1 MHRDHRRAVLEFA
14 LSVGILC
21 ATFFVTT
28 SACAADATR
37 QDPTKQACVAAN
49 ESAQDYEHARKLLA
63 ARASLA
69 VCTAANCPSAV
80 REDCGQRLREV
91 DRALPTVVFA
101 AKDSVGHDLTDV
113 RVTMDGTPL
122 LQKLDGSAIPVD
134 PGVHQF
140 VFEASGFQVN
150 STKVT
155 AVIRE
160 GVKERPVQTVFEL
173 PLPPEPAAAQ
183 PAPLQSE
190 ASPPSSAG
198 NARRAIGLA
207 IGGAGV
213 AELAVGLIFGA
224 VALSTYNHAL
234 SECPGNSA
242 QNCSAAIAPQAHHDL
257 DSANGQATVSTIA
270 SIAGGVCMAAG
281 AAIFFTAPKANGV
294 EVGAT
299 TENGGVRFSLGGRW

>member
-1 MHRDHRRAVLEFA
+1 MIRNVRRRGLA
-14 LSVGILC
+14 LLLQMGSLC
-21 ATFFVTT
+21 AVYFAVPP
-28 SACAADATR
+28 AVAA
-37 QDPTKQACVAAN
+37 DPTKQECVAAN
-49 ESAQDYEHARKLLA
+49 ESAQDNERARKLLA

-69 VCTAANCPSAV
+69 VCTATSCPSAV

-101 AKDSVGHDLTDV
+101 AKDTVGHDLTDV
-113 RVTMDGTPL
+113 RVTMDGAPL

-134 PGVHQF
+134 PGVHRF
-140 VFEASGFQVN
+140 VFEASGFRVS

-173 PLPPEPAAAQ
+173 PEQPAAAPPPAVQ
-183 PAPLQSE
+183 PVPQAQPT
-190 ASPPSSAG
+190 SSAG

-207 IGGAGV
+207 VGGAGG
-213 AELAVGLIFGA
+213 AEFAVGMVFGA

-234 SECPGNSA
+234 SECRNSDFNDCGTQYA
-242 QNCSAAIAPQAHHDL
+242 QAHQDRQTAF
-257 DSANGQATVSTIA
+257 DQATVSTIA
-270 SIAGGVCMAAG
+270 TVAGGVCLAAG
-281 AAIFFTAPKANGV
+281 AYLYFTAPKDNGV

-299 TENGGVRFSLGGRW
+299 TDNGGVRFSLGGRW

>member
-1 MHRDHRRAVLEFA
+1 VSFAGPPAV
-14 LSVGILC
+14 
-21 ATFFVTT
+21 
-28 SACAADATR
+28 AADPT
-37 QDPTKQACVAAN
+37 PTKQECVAAN
-49 ESAQDYEHARKLLA
+49 ESAQDYERARKLLA

-69 VCTAANCPSAV
+69 VCTATSCPSAV

-101 AKDSVGHDLTDV
+101 AKDSVGHDLSDV

-134 PGVHQF
+134 PGIHRF
-140 VFEASGFQVN
+140 VFEASGFRVA

-160 GVKERPVQTVFEL
+160 GVKERPVQTVFDL
-173 PLPPEPAAAQ
+173 PEPPKAAPPPAARRPPEEPNQ
-183 PAPLQSE
+183 PS
-190 ASPPSSAG
+190 G

-213 AELAVGLIFGA
+213 AEFVVGMVFGA

-234 SECPGNSA
+234 SECGNSDFNTCNKA
-242 QNCSAAIAPQAHHDL
+242 LYPKANQDRQSAAD
-257 DSANGQATVSTIA
+257 QATVSTIA

-281 AAIFFTAPKANGV
+281 AVIYLTAPKANGV

-299 TENGGVRFSLGGRW
+299 AENGGVRFSLGGRW